1 MKMSARR
8 FTGEGAK
15 TNIMNAAILFAGKKH
30 NAVSGG
36 IKISNGKMYRHGDLI
51 VKVKKDQLFF
61 SVPTTNKDRIDR
73 IAIRKINAVLQQH
86 WDNRL
91 IVRHGD
97 LFMDSGSDDRWPIEL
112 NETYRMIE

>member
-1 MKMSARR
+1 MKMSAKR
-8 FTGEGAK
+8 FTGEGHK
-15 TNIMNAAILFAGKKH
+15 TNLMNAAILFAGKKH

-36 IKISNGKMYRHGDLI
+36 IKISNAKMFRHGDLI
-51 VKVKKDQLFF
+51 VKVKGEQLFF
-61 SVPTTNKDRIDR
+61 SVPSNEKGKMDRVS
-73 IAIRKINAVLQQH
+73 IRKINAVLQQH